1 MGAGGYRCYPDMHAF
16 KINVIMLRRLTII
29 FLIAAASLQTLAQT
43 ETRFGNE
50 ASDTTF
56 IGDLLTEASQQ
67 KFDTPENRVAFF
79 ARKFIGTPYGAH
91 TLEGEPEI
99 LTVRVDS
106 LDCTT
111 FVETAMALAMTIGEG
126 RSSWRD
132 FVYNLQRMRY
142 RNGQVN
148 GYPSRL
154 HYICDWAVDNTHRGN
169 IKDAT
174 MLFPG
179 ANYLQRTIDFMTT
192 NRDKYPA
199 LADDD
204 NYHRIR
210 DLENGYRRHKFPY
223 IKSSALGAKVTKNVF
238 HEGDVVALV
247 TKLNNLD
254 VTHMGIIVLEDGEPY
269 LLHASSTDG
278 KVEISKHN
286 LAEFMRR
293 NRQWL
298 GIRVFRLSE

>member
-1 MGAGGYRCYPDMHAF
+1 
-16 KINVIMLRRLTII
+16 MLRRFILS
-29 FLIAAASLQTLAQT
+29 FVLVSTLAAQAQL

-50 ASDTTF
+50 TADTTL
-56 IGDLLTEASQQ
+56 INEMLIEASAR
-67 KFDTPENRVAFF
+67 KFNTPEDRVAFF
-79 ARKFIGTPYGAH
+79 ARKFIGTPYAAH
-91 TLEGEPEI
+91 TLEVEPEM

-111 FVETAMALAMTIGEG
+111 FVETAMALAMTTGEG

-132 FVYNLQRMRY
+132 FVYNLRRLRY
-142 RNGQVN
+142 RGGEVD

-169 IKDAT
+169 FKDVT

-179 ANYLQRTIDFMTT
+179 ANYLMRSIDFMST

-199 LADDD
+199 LTDDD
-204 NYHRIR
+204 NFRRIR
-210 DLENGYRRHKFPY
+210 DLENGYRRHRFPY
-223 IKSSALGAKVTKNVF
+223 VKSSALTAKVTKNVF
-238 HEGDVVALV
+238 HDGDIVALV
-247 TKLNNLD
+247 TKINNLD
-254 VTHMGIIVLEDGEPY
+254 VTHMGIVVLEKGEPY
-269 LLHASSTDG
+269 LLHASMTDG
-278 KVEISKHN
+278 KVEISKHD

-298 GIRVFRLSE
+298 GLRVFRLTE

>member
-1 MGAGGYRCYPDMHAF
+1 
-16 KINVIMLRRLTII
+16 MLRRFFIPL
-29 FLIAAASLQTLAQT
+29 FAAISLSLNAQT

-50 ASDTTF
+50 ASDTTV
-56 IGDLLTEASQQ
+56 IGEMLIEASTQ
-67 KFDTPENRVAFF
+67 KFATPEDRVAFF
-79 ARKFIGTPYGAH
+79 ARKFIDTPYGAH
-91 TLEGEPEI
+91 TLEVEPEM
-99 LTVRVDS
+99 LTVRIDS

-111 FVETAMALAMTIGEG
+111 FVETALALAVTTGEG

-132 FVYNLQRMRY
+132 FVYNLQKMRY
-142 RNGQVN
+142 RNGEVN

-154 HYICDWAVDNTHRGN
+154 HYICDWAIDNTHRGF

-179 ANYLQRTIDFMTT
+179 ANYIERTIDFMSS

-199 LADDD
+199 LADED
-204 NYHRIR
+204 NYRRIR
-210 DLENGYRRHKFPY
+210 DIENGYRRHRFPY
-223 IKSSALGAKVTKNVF
+223 VKSSALGAKVTKTVF

-247 TKLNNLD
+247 SKLSNLD
-254 VTHMGIIVLEDGEPY
+254 VTHMGIIVLEKGEPY
-269 LLHASSTDG
+269 LLHASISDG
-278 KVEISKHN
+278 KVEISKFN

-298 GIRVFRLSE
+298 GLRVFRLTE